1 MTTRTFFQSISNFLF
16 SRANREFLI
25 FLFFFAIAGVF
36 WLLTTLNE
44 TTEQEVKITVRYVNV
59 PKNAV
64 ITSPEVDTLRVTVAD
79 KGINLLSFLYGGQRH
94 QVSVDFQRYA
104 HSAGSGSVGQS
115 DLLRLVAK
123 ELPASSKVNSIKPE
137 KFGFYYHYG
146 ERKQVPVR
154 MRGQVVPEKLY
165 FISDTIVEPDSVTIY
180 ASRQKLD
187 SISVVYTEQLNFT
200 DWHDTLIVKPYLQK
214 LTGVKVIP
222 EQVCFTFITDVLTEE
237 SIEGIPVV
245 GINMP
250 EGKVLRTFPAKV
262 KVRFVTGM
270 KRYQQLSPAD
280 FLVVADYNE
289 FSKSQ
294 SPKCN
299 IYLRRSPSNISRA
312 KLEVQQVDYLIE
324 ERPTP

>member
-1 MTTRTFFQSISNFLF
+1 MNTRTLFQSISHFLF

-25 FLFFFAIAGVF
+25 FLFFFAIAGIF

-44 TTEQEVKITVRYVNV
+44 TTEQEVKIVVRYVNV

-79 KGINLLSFLYGGQRH
+79 KGINLLSFLYSGQRH
-94 QVSVDFQRYA
+94 QVNVDFPRHA
-104 HSAGSGSVGQS
+104 HSAGSGSVSTS
-115 DLLRLVAK
+115 DMMRLVGK
-123 ELPASSKVNSIKPE
+123 ELPASSKIVSIKPE
-137 KFGFYYHYG
+137 KFVFYYNYG

-154 MRGQVVPEKLY
+154 MRGQVLPEKLY

-187 SISVVYTEQLNFT
+187 SINVVYTEQFNFT

-250 EGKVLRTFPAKV
+250 EGKILRTFPAKV

-270 KRYQQLSPAD
+270 KRYQQLSAND
-280 FLVVADYNE
+280 FLVVADYDE

-299 IYLRRSPSNISRA
+299 ISLRRLPSNISRV
-312 KLEVQQVDYLIE
+312 KLDVQQVDYLIE